1 MQVRRLGKLKGLILT
16 LAVVIM
22 VFTVFQPV
30 FFIFGDYALRLREG
44 PGGLSDQEFVR
55 LRLIFWLLYAGMIIV
70 ALLSGIAVAWR
81 TRVSPLLAALMLVAT
96 VAVLGFY
103 SFAWLEFQNECN
115 VGRSFVLDSYC

>member
-1 MQVRRLGKLKGLILT
+1 MQVRRLGKLKGLIFT

-22 VFTVFQPV
+22 VFIIFQPA
-30 FFIFGDYALRLREG
+30 FYIFGNYALGLREG

-81 TRVSPLLAALMLVAT
+81 TRVSPPLAALILVAT

-115 VGRSFVLDSYC
+115 VGRSFVLESYC